1 MFGFTI
7 GEYKGEAIDNLVSG
21 KKYFIQVLKRP
32 GYYIIKEICAGKE
45 YIYIDSGKV
54 LDNWKIDRKFL

>member
-7 GEYKGEAIDNLVSG
+7 GEYKGEAVDSLVPG

-32 GYYIIKEICAGKE
+32 GYYIIKEIFAGRE
-45 YIYIDSGKV
+45 YIYIDSGRV
-54 LDNWKIDRKFL
+54 LDNWKIDRGVL